1 MLRWSELPA
10 TRRIAISPGLTPR
23 ARALSP
29 DGQTLLFTETGLGGN
44 YDVCLRKT
52 DGSPV
57 VRLGEGWAADLS
69 ADGKWALAI
78 IQSHPPQLVIY
89 PTGAGQTQQLKRGA
103 IENYSSA
110 QWFPD
115 GKSVLIGG
123 NESGRGPRFYIQHL
137 GAEQEAQPVTPEGT
151 RDGWLSSDGRL
162 VLGRGPENRYFIHPI
177 VDGDPR
183 PLTALSETDILSQWS
198 ADQRSA
204 LVYRRAQV
212 PCRLERVDLA
222 SGRRTLFKEFAP
234 ADRTGLLSMRESH
247 RHRRPALLRLH
258 RLLPGF
264 KPVRFAGREVDH
276 AFVAAL
282 RRWLRDGIVV

>member
-1 MLRWSELPA
+1 MEDSCWGAAQR
-10 TRRIAISPGLTPR
+10 TDT
-23 ARALSP
+23 LSI
-29 DGQTLLFTETGLGGN
+29 L
-44 YDVCLRKT
+44 
-52 DGSPV
+52 
-57 VRLGEGWAADLS
+57 
-69 ADGKWALAI
+69 
-78 IQSHPPQLVIY
+78 
-89 PTGAGQTQQLKRGA
+89 
-103 IENYSSA
+103 
-110 QWFPD
+110 
-115 GKSVLIGG
+115 
-123 NESGRGPRFYIQHL
+123 
-137 GAEQEAQPVTPEGT
+137 
-151 RDGWLSSDGRL
+151 
-162 VLGRGPENRYFIHPI
+162 I

-234 ADRTGLLSMRESH
+234 ADRTGLLSRRESH